1 MTYMFAAMF
10 LFGAGAAVL
19 VMAIALWIAML
30 TGDEP

>member
-10 LFGAGAAVL
+10 LFGAGVAVL
-19 VMAIALWIAML
+19 AMAILLWVALI

>member
-19 VMAIALWIAML
+19 AIFIALWVAVL
-30 TGDEP
+30 TQDEP

>member
-1 MTYMFAAMF
+1 MSYMFAAMF

-19 VMAIALWIAML
+19 AILIALWIALL

>member
-10 LFGAGAAVL
+10 LFGAGVAVL
-19 VMAIALWIAML
+19 AMAILLWVVLL

>member
-19 VMAIALWIAML
+19 VIAIALWISLL
-30 TGDEP
+30 TDDEP

>member
-1 MTYMFAAMF
+1 MSYMFAAMF

-19 VMAIALWIAML
+19 AICIALWIALL